1 MRFQAM
7 PRCMTRPRTRTFQWK
22 CATRLVAIG
31 LYFLATAPL
40 ASGQVPGILLHT
52 FPNPL
57 SSSSDAVAISG
68 AYLVTGDSALS
79 NGNAYVYDLKSATPN
94 VPALTLTY
102 PNQAAGDRFGYSVA
116 ILGSRVVVGCPASRF
131 SWTTNYP
138 GKVFLYDLASP
149 IPEVPVMTFTNV
161 NWDLHESG
169 LGFSV
174 AVSDRWVVAGAWRN
188 DTASSP
194 AGTVHVFDLEG
205 QNPTIPTMIWTNP
218 GPEGSSGFGTALAMA
233 GTRVVVGS
241 PYDHTGKQYSG
252 SAHIYDLAGA
262 NPTQPL
268 VVLTNPSPST
278 DAFFGLS
285 VAISGNRV
293 VTGAGWDDT
302 SGFNAGIA
310 YVYDLASATPDI
322 PALTLTNPSPASSDF
337 FGSAV
342 VISGNLAVVGAY
354 GDDTGANGAG
364 IVYVFD
370 LASTTPTLPVA
381 TLMNPYPAQFASMGR
396 ALAMDGAMVAAMRG
410 VHLFGPQPGLNLAQ
424 SAPDLLTLSWT
435 PTTSSGF
442 TLQYAESVPPTNWFD
457 AASGETNPVT
467 IAATNAARFYRLFKP

>member
-1 MRFQAM
+1 MKFQAM
-7 PRCMTRPRTRTFQWK
+7 PRIVTRPRTRTFQWK
-22 CATRLVAIG
+22 CATRLVAIELG
-31 LYFLATAPL
+31 FLASVPL
-40 ASGQVPGILLHT
+40 ASGQLPDTLLHT

-57 SSSSDAVAISG
+57 SSSSDAIAVSG
-68 AYLVTGDSALS
+68 SHLVTGDSASS
-79 NGNAYVYDLKSATPN
+79 NGNAYVYDLMSATPN

-102 PNQAAGDRFGYSVA
+102 ANQAAGDGFGYSAA
-116 ILGSRVVVGCPASRF
+116 ISGSRVAIGCPGTAF
-131 SWTTNYP
+131 FANYS
-138 GKVFLYDLASP
+138 GRVFLYDLAGP
-149 IPEVPVMTFTNV
+149 TPTAPVVTFTNV
-161 NWDLHESG
+161 NLDLHESA
-169 LGFSV
+169 LGVSV
-174 AVSDRWVVAGAWRN
+174 AVSDRWVVAGAWQGGIGPSVRG
-188 DTASSP
+188 S
-194 AGTVHVFDLEG
+194 VHVFDL
-205 QNPTIPTMIWTNP
+205 NSPTPIVPTTILTNP
-218 GPEGSSGFGTALAMA
+218 GPDGSSAFGAALAME
-233 GTRVVVGS
+233 GSRVVVGS
-241 PYDHTGKQYSG
+241 PYDHTGAQFSG

-268 VVLTNPSPST
+268 VVLTNPSPSFN
-278 DAFFGLS
+278 AYFGLS
-285 VAISGNRV
+285 VAISGNRI
-293 VTGAGWDDT
+293 VTGARGDDT

-342 VISGNLAVVGAY
+342 AISGNLAVVGAY

-410 VHLFGPQPGLNLAQ
+410 VHLFGPKPTLNLVH
-424 SAPDLLTLSWT
+424 SAPHLATLSWW

-442 TLQYAESVPPTNWFD
+442 TLQYAESVPPTNWVD
-457 AASGETNPVT
+457 AASGETNPIT
-467 IAATNAARFYRLFKP
+467 IATTNAARFYRLFKP